1 MAYSE
6 INIRVAG
13 GAGKLPVAV
22 PSTFG
27 ASAITMGAVVASL
40 HGSLLYGGLMPLFST
55 CFIAA
60 NN

>member
-27 ASAITMGAVVASL
+27 ASAITMGAVVAEP
-40 HGSLLYGGLMPLFST
+40 LLTF
-55 CFIAA
+55 
-60 NN
+60 